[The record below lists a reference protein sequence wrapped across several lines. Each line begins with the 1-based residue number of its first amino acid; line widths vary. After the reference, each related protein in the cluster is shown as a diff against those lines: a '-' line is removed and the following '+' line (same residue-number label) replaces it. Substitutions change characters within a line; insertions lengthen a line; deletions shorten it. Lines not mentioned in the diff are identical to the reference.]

1 MKKIFNFMLFLGL
14 LLFFPIIAKANSIDK
29 IDMDIYIDKSGT
41 AHVTEVWSAN
51 LNEGT
56 EGYKPYYNLGE
67 AKITNFKVSE
77 DNKEY
82 TFNNSWNTKESF
94 SNKAYKNGINHVKN
108 GLELCWGISKYGYH
122 NYKLTYDIEGF
133 AVKLKDSDMVY
144 WQLIPYELSQKPDN
158 VHIKIYSDDKYSNEL
173 PVWGYGKYGATAYV
187 YDGYIE
193 MNSEG
198 TLNTNEYMTILVKFN
213 KGTFDT
219 YHTIDKDFNYYLD
232 MANEGATKYDSNN
245 SSGSYESY
253 GIHDTIKVL
262 LVFLV
267 PVLIIVFIVLKAIN
281 SAKSGATVGY
291 KTLDFGKNGRVIPKD
306 IANVRDIPFDKDI
319 YKTYWVALS
328 YSISR
333 KNTDFLG
340 AILLKWMKEKKIKL
354 DKRMVNGVFKEKE
367 ETIVDLS
374 LSPTFDNELE
384 QELFNMLYEA
394 SLDGMLESKEFEKW
408 CSKHYSKILAWFD
421 KVAEDEN
428 KKLINEGKIT
438 VSEKKTLKIF
448 TSKIYTVN
456 SAVLKDA
463 IKLKGFKNFLE
474 EFSRIDDKEA
484 IEVNMWEYY
493 LIYAQILGIAD
504 KVAKQFKK
512 LYPEIIENNDYGY
525 TYSDFMFINAISYSG
540 INSAV
545 SSKTRAENYSSGGG
559 GFSSGGGGGG
569 SFGGGGGG
577 GGFR

>member
-14 LLFFPIIAKANSIDK
+14 LLFFPIIAKANSIDE

-51 LNEGT
+51 LSEGT

-67 AKITNFKVSE
+67 AKVTNFKVSE
-77 DNKEY
+77 NNKTY
-82 TFNNSWNTKESF
+82 SFNNSWNTSGSF
-94 SNKAYKNGINHVKN
+94 SDKAYKNGINYITN
-108 GLELCWGISKYGYH
+108 GIELCWGISKYGYH

-133 AVKLKDSDMVY
+133 VAKLTDADMVY

-158 VHIKIYSDDKYSNEL
+158 VHIKIYSDDKYSDEL

-187 YDGYIE
+187 SDGYIE

-198 TLNTNEYMTILVKFN
+198 TLYSSEYMTILVKFN
-213 KGTFDT
+213 KDTFDT
-219 YHTIDKDFNYYLD
+219 YHTVDKDFNYYLD
-232 MANEGATKYDSNN
+232 MANKGATKYDSSG
-245 SSGSYESY
+245 SSGNY
-253 GIHDTIKVL
+253 GVFDTIKVL
-262 LVFLV
+262 FVFLF
-267 PVLIIVFIVLKAIN
+267 PVLIIVSVVLKAIN

-291 KTLDFGKNGRVIPKD
+291 KTLDFGKNGRVIPKN
-306 IANVRDIPFDKDI
+306 IPNVRDIPFDKDI

-354 DKRMVNGVFKEKE
+354 DKRTVNGVFKEKE

-374 LSPTFDNELE
+374 LSPTFDNALE
-384 QELFNMLYEA
+384 QELFDMLYEA

-421 KVAEDEN
+421 KVAEDGN
-428 KKLINEGKIT
+428 KKLIDEGKIT

-448 TSKIYTVN
+448 TSKIYTVDSTMLN
-456 SAVLKDA
+456 DA
-463 IKLKGFKNFLE
+463 IKLKGFKNFLD
-474 EFSRIDDKEA
+474 EFSRIDEKEA

-525 TYSDFMFINAISYSG
+525 TYNDFMFINAISYSG

-545 SSKTRAENYSSGGG
+545 SSKSKAESYSSGGG

>member
-14 LLFFPIIAKANSIDK
+14 LLFFPVIVRANSIDK

-51 LNEGT
+51 LSEGT

-77 DNKEY
+77 NNKTY
-82 TFNNSWNTKESF
+82 SFNNSWNTSDSF
-94 SNKAYKNGINHVKN
+94 SNKAYKNGINYVKN

-133 AVKLKDSDMVY
+133 VVKLTDADMVY

-158 VHIKIYSDDKYSNEL
+158 VHIKIYSDNKYSDEL

-187 YDGYIE
+187 SDGYIE

-198 TLNTNEYMTILVKFN
+198 TLYSREYMTILVKFN
-213 KGTFDT
+213 KDTFDT

-232 MANEGATKYDSNN
+232 MANEGATKYDSSVF
-245 SSGSYESY
+245 SSSY
-253 GIHDTIKVL
+253 GIFDIIKVL
-262 LVFLV
+262 FIFLF
-267 PVLIIVFIVLKAIN
+267 PILIIVFVVLKAIN

-291 KTLDFGKNGRVIPKD
+291 KTLDFGKNGRVIPKN
-306 IANVRDIPFDKDI
+306 IPNVRDIPFDKDI

-354 DKRMVNGVFKEKE
+354 NKRTVNGVFKEKE

-374 LSPTFDNELE
+374 LSPTFDNTLE

-394 SLDGMLESKEFEKW
+394 SLDGMLESKEFERW

-421 KVAEDEN
+421 KVADDEN

-448 TSKIYTVN
+448 TSKIYTVDSTMLN
-456 SAVLKDA
+456 DA

-545 SSKTRAENYSSGGG
+545 SSKTKAENYSSGGG

-577 GGFR
+577 GCFR